1 MKTSAARKG
10 YKKKNAITKIG
21 VSKTTYTGTPPNP
34 LKSLYQLGKV
44 AYKGG
49 KKIVTATKK
58 KLKSKAKK
66 KTYTG
71 RKI

>member
-1 MKTSAARKG
+1 MKTSAARKS
-10 YKKKNAITKIG
+10 YKKKNALEKID
-21 VSKTTYTGTPPNP
+21 VSKVRYTGTPPNP
-34 LKSLYQLGKV
+34 LKSLYQIGKV
-44 AYKGG
+44 AYKGS
-49 KKIVTATKK
+49 KKIAAATKK